1 MTMRGFLACYL
12 GAVAI
17 VGITGAS
24 AYHGLQRRHEAT
36 QLASVTLPAPVAE
49 APPPAAA
56 PPAIATMAATEPKAV
71 APAAANP
78 VPNEGKVTA
87 PWPRLR
93 PHVVARAKPRPHVTT
108 DHAQYLPPRFATE
121 PAQYL
126 PPPPPSPPPMA
137 YGYAYPPPY
146 PGYGSGYYPYYYV
159 RYGYYR
165 SF

>member
-78 VPNEGKVTA
+78 VPNEGKVVASARTVSA
-87 PWPRLR
+87 PR
-93 PHVVARAKPRPHVTT
+93 
-108 DHAQYLPPRFATE
+108 
-121 PAQYL
+121 
-126 PPPPPSPPPMA
+126 
-137 YGYAYPPPY
+137 
-146 PGYGSGYYPYYYV
+146 
-159 RYGYYR
+159 
-165 SF
+165 